1 MKENW
6 LNKNYRWFVPV
17 LTGLVL
23 IVYLISSSN
32 LGKTSQDLAQAY
44 AEQDLYQ
51 NAISLSNKNTRVL
64 ELIGEIQPI
73 DKMTILNG
81 EVRYFNDNQSVT
93 STIKVQGNKGKAK
106 LDLSAQRNGDKW
118 MFNELK
124 IRPINSSEEK
134 QSIHIVKPEQ

>member
-124 IRPINSSEEK
+124 IRPMNSSEEK
-134 QSIHIVKPEQ
+134 QSIHIVAPEQ

>member
-64 ELIGEIQPI
+64 ELIGEIEPI
-73 DKMTILNG
+73 DKLTILNG
-81 EVRYFNDNQSVT
+81 EVRYFNDNQNVT
-93 STIKVQGNKGKAK
+93 STIKVQGSKGKAK

-118 MFNELK
+118 VFNELK
-124 IRPINSSEEK
+124 IRPMNSSEEK
-134 QSIHIVKPEQ
+134 QSIHIVAPEQ

>member
-6 LNKNYRWFVPV
+6 LNKNYKWFVPV

-124 IRPINSSEEK
+124 IRPMNSSEEK
-134 QSIHIVKPEQ
+134 QSIHIVAPEQ

>member
-6 LNKNYRWFVPV
+6 LNKNYKWFVPV
-17 LTGLVL
+17 LAGLVL

-118 MFNELK
+118 VFNKLK
-124 IRPINSSEEK
+124 IRPMNSSEEK
-134 QSIHIVKPEQ
+134 QSIHIVAPEQ

>member
-134 QSIHIVKPEQ
+134 QSIHIVAPEQ